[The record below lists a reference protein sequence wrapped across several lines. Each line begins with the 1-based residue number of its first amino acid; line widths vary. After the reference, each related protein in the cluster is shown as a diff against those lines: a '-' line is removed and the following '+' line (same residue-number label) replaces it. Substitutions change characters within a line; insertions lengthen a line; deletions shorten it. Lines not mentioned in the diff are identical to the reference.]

1 MSTSNIFL
9 VIISGLGVIHGLFLA
24 IFLWIYSKGNQISNK
39 ILSILLVVLSFRVG
53 KSVFMEF
60 AEDIDIKLI
69 FVGLGTLMAIGPLFY
84 LYTLSYLTDKFR
96 FKKRYLVHFIP
107 SVVGICFGFYMDELA
122 YRTLPVLFFAF
133 IFLAYYLHY
142 LIYLLISYLRM
153 YQGKKEGLNPNAYAL
168 IRLLFIALL
177 AIWIAYVLNLFDEFI
192 PYIAGPI
199 LYTLVAY
206 LVSFIV
212 IQKGYIQSSDLTKYK
227 TTNISDEQMDD
238 LFKKVIRLVVAEK
251 QFKEEELTLKSLSSA
266 LKVSTQILSMV
277 INKQSG
283 TNFNSYINHHRIREA
298 VSMFEDEQYN
308 NHTIA
313 SIAFEVGF
321 NSITSFNAAF
331 KKQTK
336 QTPLVFR
343 KHLTK

>member
-9 VIISGLGVIHGLFLA
+9 VIISGLGVIHGFFLA
-24 IFLWIYSKGNQISNK
+24 IFLWIYPKGNSISNK
-39 ILSILLVVLSFRVG
+39 ILSLLLVVLSFRVG

-60 AEDIDIKLI
+60 AEDIDVKLI

-84 LYTLSYLTDKFR
+84 LYILSYITEKFR

-107 SVVGICFGFYMDELA
+107 SIAGVCFGFYMDDEA
-122 YRTLPVLFFAF
+122 FRTLPKMFFAF
-133 IFLAYYLHY
+133 IFFSYYLHY
-142 LIYLLISYLRM
+142 LIYLLISYLKM
-153 YQGKKEGLNPNAYAL
+153 HQGRKKGLNPNAYSL
-168 IRLLFIALL
+168 LRLLFFALL
-177 AIWIAYVLNLFDEFI
+177 AIWIVYVLNLFDEFI
-192 PYIAGPI
+192 PYVIGPI

-212 IQKGYIQSSDLTKYK
+212 IQKGYIQSSDLIKYK
-227 TTNISDEQMDD
+227 TTHVSDEQMDD
-238 LFKKVIRLVVAEK
+238 LFKKVMRLVVEEK
-251 QFKEEELTLKSLSSA
+251 QFKDEALTLKSLSSA

-277 INKQSG
+277 INKQGG
-283 TNFNSYINHHRIREA
+283 TNFNSFINQHRISEA
-298 VSMFEDEQYN
+298 ISMFQDAQYN

-331 KKQTK
+331 KKQIK

-343 KHLTK
+343 KHLIK